1 MTSFAPGASKKE
13 MGRVNKHLYGDKM
26 GGGNAP
32 MGAAANAA
40 NAARQQSVA
49 QAAAQKSA
57 FGGMGKGPADVL
69 RQMGAAANA
78 AMGNPKTGIGTTTK
92 PMPGGGPRQ
101 GPGVVMMSGP
111 KTGPIPGTGPLQ
123 GLGTAMGNPK
133 TGIGTTT
140 KPMPMP
146 STGGPKPMSG
156 GPRQGGIQ
164 KQLQFMSDQLR
175 GGASGSPMGLGAAM
189 SGPKTGIG
197 TAMGMN
203 KMAGAGAAL
212 GKSFGMKSGGAVGS
226 ASKRADGIATK
237 GKTKGTMVS
246 MKNGG
251 KAC

>member
-92 PMPGGGPRQ
+92 PMPGGGPQ
-101 GPGVVMMSGP
+101 GPGGVMMSGP
-111 KTGPIPGTGPLQ
+111 KTGPIPGIRPLQ
-123 GLGTAMGNPK
+123 DLGTAMGGPK

-140 KPMPMP
+140 KPMP
-146 STGGPKPMSG
+146 G
-156 GPRQGGIQ
+156 GGIQ
-164 KQLQFMSDQLR
+164 TQSQLMSDQLR
-175 GGASGSPMGLGAAM
+175 VANPKVASAAPNA
-189 SGPKTGIG
+189 SSQVRQTPR
-197 TAMGMN
+197 AM
-203 KMAGAGAAL
+203 
-212 GKSFGMKSGGAVGS
+212 MKNGGAVKKMASGGSVSS

-237 GKTKGTMVS
+237 GKTR
-246 MKNGG
+246 G
-251 KAC
+251 KMC

>member
-1 MTSFAPGASKKE
+1 MTSFAPGTSKKE
-13 MGRVNKHLYGDKM
+13 MDRVNKHLYGGKM

-57 FGGMGKGPADVL
+57 FGGMGKGPADAL

-92 PMPGGGPRQ
+92 PMPGGGPQ
-101 GPGVVMMSGP
+101 GPGGVMMSGP
-111 KTGPIPGTGPLQ
+111 KTGPIPGIRPLQ
-123 GLGTAMGNPK
+123 DLGTAMGGPK

-140 KPMPMP
+140 KPM
-146 STGGPKPMSG
+146 SG
-156 GPRQGGIQ
+156 GPRQGGT
-164 KQLQFMSDQLR
+164 KQLQFLSDALR
-175 GGASGSPMGLGAAM
+175 GRASGSPMGLGAAM

-197 TAMGMN
+197 TTTKPMPSTGGPKPMSGGPSQVRQTPRAM
-203 KMAGAGAAL
+203 
-212 GKSFGMKSGGAVGS
+212 MKNGGAVKKMASGGSVSS

-237 GKTKGTMVS
+237 GKTR
-246 MKNGG
+246 G
-251 KAC
+251 KMC

>member
-1 MTSFAPGASKKE
+1 
-13 MGRVNKHLYGDKM
+13 
-26 GGGNAP
+26 
-32 MGAAANAA
+32 
-40 NAARQQSVA
+40 
-49 QAAAQKSA
+49 
-57 FGGMGKGPADVL
+57 
-69 RQMGAAANA
+69 
-78 AMGNPKTGIGTTTK
+78 
-92 PMPGGGPRQ
+92 
-101 GPGVVMMSGP
+101 
-111 KTGPIPGTGPLQ
+111 
-123 GLGTAMGNPK
+123 
-133 TGIGTTT
+133 
-140 KPMPMP
+140 
-146 STGGPKPMSG
+146 MSG

-175 GGASGSPMGLGAAM
+175 GGASGSPMGLGAAMSGPKTGLGTAMMGSVGPRPAGGMSDAAKTYAAAAKSAMNSTNSGTPKSGTNAKPMPGGGPLQGLGAAM

>member
-1 MTSFAPGASKKE
+1 MTSFAPGTSKKE
-13 MGRVNKHLYGDKM
+13 MDRVNKHLYGGKM

-92 PMPGGGPRQ
+92 PM
-101 GPGVVMMSGP
+101 
-111 KTGPIPGTGPLQ
+111 
-123 GLGTAMGNPK
+123 
-133 TGIGTTT
+133 
-140 KPMPMP
+140 
-146 STGGPKPMSG
+146 SG
-156 GPRQGGIQ
+156 GPRQGGT
-164 KQLQFMSDQLR
+164 KQLQFLSDALR
-175 GGASGSPMGLGAAM
+175 GRASGSPMGLGAAM

-197 TAMGMN
+197 TTTKPMPSTGGPKPMSGGPSQVRQTPRAM
-203 KMAGAGAAL
+203 
-212 GKSFGMKSGGAVGS
+212 MKNGGAVKKMASGGSVSS

-237 GKTKGTMVS
+237 GKTR
-246 MKNGG
+246 G
-251 KAC
+251 KMC